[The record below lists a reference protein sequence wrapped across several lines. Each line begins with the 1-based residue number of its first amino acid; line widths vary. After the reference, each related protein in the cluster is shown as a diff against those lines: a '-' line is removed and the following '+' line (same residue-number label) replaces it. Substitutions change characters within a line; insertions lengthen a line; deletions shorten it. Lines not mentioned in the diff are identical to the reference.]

1 VRAPF
6 LDMEL
11 AEFAATI
18 PSSFKLRNFK
28 TKRIL
33 KNALKGKL
41 PPEILSKRKQ
51 GFAVPVAKWL
61 RDDLRGLLLD
71 AFAKKKID
79 REGIFDHSY
88 INDMCDRFFQDK
100 DDLRKEI
107 WGLFLFEMWYD
118 KWM

>member
-1 VRAPF
+1 
-6 LDMEL
+6 MEL

-28 TKRIL
+28 TKWIL
-33 KNALKGKL
+33 KRIVGRKL
-41 PPEILSKRKQ
+41 PPETLTKRKQ

-61 RDDLRGLLLD
+61 KDDLKGLLLD
-71 AFAKKKID
+71 AFAKAKIE
-79 REGIFDHSY
+79 REGIFDHAY
-88 INDMCDRFFQDK
+88 IKEMTERYFQDR

-118 KWM
+118 RWMK